1 MCRARDHRLELSLII
16 LIVKWS
22 SCGILDST
30 NSVSISASFTTSDFL
45 VAFRADGGESCMS
58 RSFSPFF
65 LLVKLGGSWLILT
78 IVRAAQIALDTLQPA
93 SKLVEAVRN
102 FGNVL
107 NRLLLDRRLDI
118 FLFSSQVILLFLK
131 VIKVSGV
138 WFVHFM

>member
-1 MCRARDHRLELSLII
+1 
-16 LIVKWS
+16 
-22 SCGILDST
+22 
-30 NSVSISASFTTSDFL
+30 
-45 VAFRADGGESCMS
+45 MS
-58 RSFSPFF
+58 RSFPPFF